1 MTRLGL
7 RLTLR
12 SGNEALLRL
21 VLTAAAVA
29 IGVTVLLAVFA
40 DYHAYQVTSN
50 RACWECTQGALGPSS
65 PARSELWNYSE
76 NIYNGR
82 FIEELDVAALGPKA
96 PVVPGLSRLPSAGQ
110 YYASPALSNLIRSV
124 PRDELGDRFP
134 GAQVGTI
141 GYQALSG
148 PTELVVFI
156 GYSPAKLAAL
166 PGTVTVDQIATAPDV
181 QGTTAIYRLLF
192 GIGTIVV
199 LFPLLVLI
207 NTATRLA
214 AARREERFAAMR
226 LVGATPR
233 QVNVI
238 ASVEAVVSALLGTL
252 LGIGVFQAVRPA
264 LAGISFSGARFF
276 EQTVT
281 PTAVG
286 YVGMIVC
293 VPVAAAV
300 ASLWSLHRVRYL
312 APRYQPESDPAVP
325 GGVAAVAASGRGTSV
340 RSAAGG
346 QRQQFEQHG

>member
-76 NIYNGR
+76 NIYNGQ

-124 PRDELGDRFP
+124 PEISWATVP
-134 GAQVGTI
+134 GRPGRTI

-156 GYSPAKLAAL
+156 GYTPAKLAAL

-181 QGTTAIYRLLF
+181 QGTMAIYRLLF

-214 AARREERFAAMR
+214 VARREERFAAMR
-226 LVGATPR
+226 
-233 QVNVI
+233 
-238 ASVEAVVSALLGTL
+238 
-252 LGIGVFQAVRPA
+252 
-264 LAGISFSGARFF
+264 
-276 EQTVT
+276 
-281 PTAVG
+281 
-286 YVGMIVC
+286 
-293 VPVAAAV
+293 
-300 ASLWSLHRVRYL
+300 WS
-312 APRYQPESDPAVP
+312 APRRARS
-325 GGVAAVAASGRGTSV
+325 TSSPPWK
-340 RSAAGG
+340 RW
-346 QRQQFEQHG
+346 